1 MTDLFGIIRGGE
13 IRKEVIDLEEK
24 IILNSVSVVIGVLW
38 RVEKAIIK
46 KDVDKNDVVKG
57 MT

>member
-1 MTDLFGIIRGGE
+1 MTDLFEIIRGGE

-38 RVEKAIIK
+38 RVKKAIIK
-46 KDVDKNDVVKG
+46 KDIDKDDVVKG